1 MYSMNIEKDFSIHF
15 TGLKNGKHTFDFHV
29 DDSFFENYNYDDFN
43 HINAD
48 ITVLLDKKST
58 LLELQIVAKGIANL
72 PCDVT
77 NVDFDLP
84 LEGEVNIVVK
94 FGDQYNDE
102 HDEILIIPFSE
113 HQVNVAQY
121 IYEILVLAIPQK
133 RIHPGV
139 LDGTLESEALDIL
152 GYQDAYDREIDDL
165 FDDEDLFSDIDLDDL
180 DDEEEEIE
188 EDIKDNNDIDPRW
201 SELKKLLTDK

>member
-1 MYSMNIEKDFSIHF
+1 MNIEKNFLIHF

-29 DDSFFENYNYDDFN
+29 DDSFFKNYNYDDFN

-58 LLELQIVAKGIANL
+58 FLELHIVAKGFANI

-77 NVDFDLP
+77 NIDFDLP
-84 LEGEVNIVVK
+84 LEGEVKVVVK
-94 FGDQYNDE
+94 FGDVYNDE

-165 FDDEDLFSDIDLDDL
+165 FDDEDLFDDIDLEDI
-180 DDEEEEIE
+180 DDEEEDTE

>member
-1 MYSMNIEKDFSIHF
+1 MNIEKNFSIHF
-15 TGLKNGKHTFDFHV
+15 TGLKNGKHTFEFKV
-29 DDSFFENYNYDDFN
+29 DNSFFENYNYDDFN
-43 HINAD
+43 NINAD

-58 LLELQIVAKGIANL
+58 LLELNIAVNGIANV

-84 LEGEVNIVVK
+84 IEGNIDIIVK
-94 FGDQYNDE
+94 FGEEYNDD

-121 IYEILVLAIPQK
+121 IYEIIALAIPQK
-133 RIHPGV
+133 RVHPGV
-139 LDGTLESEALDIL
+139 LDGTLDSEALDIL
-152 GYQDAYDREIDDL
+152 GYRGTYDQEIDDL
-165 FDDEDLFSDIDLDDL
+165 FEDDDLFDDLDLDDI
-180 DDEEEEIE
+180 DEEEEIE
-188 EDIKDNNDIDPRW
+188 EDIKDNDNIDPRW

>member
-1 MYSMNIEKDFSIHF
+1 MNIEKNFSIHF
-15 TGLKNGKHTFDFHV
+15 TGLKNGKHTFEFKV
-29 DDSFFENYNYDDFN
+29 DNSFFENYNYDDFN
-43 HINAD
+43 NINAD

-58 LLELQIVAKGIANL
+58 LLELNIAVNGIANV

-84 LEGEVNIVVK
+84 IEGKIDIIVK
-94 FGDQYNDE
+94 FGEEYNDD

-121 IYEILVLAIPQK
+121 IYEIIALAIPQK
-133 RIHPGV
+133 RVHPGV
-139 LDGTLESEALDIL
+139 LDGTLDSEALDIL
-152 GYQDAYDREIDDL
+152 GYRGAYDQEIDDL
-165 FDDEDLFSDIDLDDL
+165 FEDDDLFDDLDLDDI
-180 DDEEEEIE
+180 DEEEETE
-188 EDIKDNNDIDPRW
+188 EDIKDNDNIDPRW

>member
-1 MYSMNIEKDFSIHF
+1 MYSMNIEKNFSIHF
-15 TGLKNGKHTFDFHV
+15 TGLKNGKHTFEFKV
-29 DDSFFENYNYDDFN
+29 DNSFFENYNYDDFN
-43 HINAD
+43 NINAD

-58 LLELQIVAKGIANL
+58 LLELNIAVNGIANV

-84 LEGEVNIVVK
+84 IEGNIDIIVK
-94 FGDQYNDE
+94 FGEEYNDD

-121 IYEILVLAIPQK
+121 IYEIIALAIPQK
-133 RIHPGV
+133 RVHPGV
-139 LDGTLESEALDIL
+139 LDGTLDSEALDIL
-152 GYQDAYDREIDDL
+152 GYRGAYDQEIDDL
-165 FDDEDLFSDIDLDDL
+165 FEDDDLFDDLDLDDI
-180 DDEEEEIE
+180 DEEEEIE
-188 EDIKDNNDIDPRW
+188 EDIKDNDNIDPRW